1 MADSEPLTKK
11 KEKKDDSNDFVH
23 VLVDMLKN
31 LNWKLII
38 AIMLIFIFISSD
50 IFVENV
56 LSRFSDTIEDMGTPT
71 NKGIIIQS
79 IFMVLGYMTIDLLIQ
94 ANII

>member
-1 MADSEPLTKK
+1 M
-11 KEKKDDSNDFVH
+11 F
-23 VLVDMLKN
+23 
-31 LNWKLII
+31 
-38 AIMLIFIFISSD
+38 
-50 IFVENV
+50 

>member
-1 MADSEPLTKK
+1 MADSEPLAKK
-11 KEKKDDSNDFVH
+11 KDKKDASNDFVH
-23 VLVDMLKN
+23 ILVDMLKK

-56 LSRFSDTIEDMGTPT
+56 LSRFSDTADMGSPT

-94 ANII
+94 ANVV